1 MGLDS
6 FCEASGETFEDVGE
20 MVSFA
25 FIGGGG
31 VWDICVDAL

>member
-6 FCEASGETFEDVGE
+6 FEDVGE

-31 VWDICVDAL
+31 VWDVCVDAL